1 MPRVALKSPILCL
14 VTDRTACAGRPLH
27 SVVAVAVAAGVRL
40 VQLREK
46 DLSARELL
54 GTGERLL
61 EPVHEGGG
69 LLVVNDRLDVALAL
83 GADGVHLGSN
93 SLPVEVARRVVGDR
107 MLIGVSV
114 HAVEEAVRAE
124 REGADYLFLG
134 TIFET
139 RSHPG
144 TPPAGVELIS
154 RVTAAVRLPVVAI
167 GGINSTNAGSVMSAG
182 ASGAAVITAI
192 QSAPDVEA
200 ATRALWGA
208 MISATQ

>member
-1 MPRVALKSPILCL
+1 MPRVVLTPPILCL
-14 VTDRTACAGRPLH
+14 VTDRTACAGRPLD
-27 SVVAVAVAAGVRL
+27 SVVGAAVAGGVRL

-46 DLSARELL
+46 GLPARELL
-54 GTGERLL
+54 LIGAMLL

-93 SLPVEVARRVVGDR
+93 SLPVEVARRVLGDS

-114 HAVEEAVRAE
+114 HSTEEAIRFE
-124 REGADYLFLG
+124 REGADYLILG

-144 TPPAGVELIS
+144 TPPAGLGLVSE
-154 RVTAAVRLPVVAI
+154 VTAAVKIPVMAI
-167 GGINSTNAGSVMSAG
+167 GGITETNVGSVISAG

-192 QSAPDVEA
+192 QSAQDVEA
-200 ATRALWGA
+200 ATRALLAA
-208 MISATQ
+208 MSFSTR